1 MNAFVVAAIAVLVGV
16 VPCAVV
22 ARRGKM
28 IEAVVAYEAITD
40 LMVMALIL
48 LSEGFGRSGE
58 FELAVVL
65 AVLMI
70 GGGLVFVRTLERWL

>member
-1 MNAFVVAAIAVLVGV
+1 MNAFVVAAIALLVGV
-16 VPCAVV
+16 IPCAVV
-22 ARRGKM
+22 AWRGQM

-48 LSEGFGRSGE
+48 LCEGFGRSGE
-58 FELAVVL
+58 FELAVIL
-65 AVLMI
+65 AILMT